1 MINQA
6 YQYGT
11 ESIEVMYMRI
21 NFSPPDI
28 TELEINEVVE
38 ALKSGWITTG
48 PRTKELEKK
57 IAHQLGTPKS
67 VCLNSATAALEM
79 SLRVFGIG
87 PGDEVI
93 TSAYSYTASAS
104 PVVHVGATLV
114 LVDTQKDSYEMDYDA
129 VARAITPKTK
139 AIIPVDIAGVP
150 CDYERLRSIVEE
162 KKSLFIPS
170 NDIQS
175 ALGHIPIVADC
186 AHSFG
191 ATYKGVHT
199 GNVADF
205 SSFSFHA
212 VKNFTTAEG
221 GCATW
226 RHIDGYDDEA
236 IYKQFQLLSCAHS
249 FGATYKG
256 VHTGNV
262 ADFSSFSF
270 HAVKNFTTAEGGCAT
285 WRHIDGYDDEA
296 IYKQFQLLSLH
307 GQDKDAL
314 AKTKASAWEYDIK
327 GTYYKCNM
335 TDIMAAIGLAQLE
348 RYPKLLARRK
358 EIIETYDT
366 GLKDLPVT
374 LLSHYTEKHE
384 SSGHLY
390 LVRLDGRDAEYRN
403 KVIEAMAEAG
413 IATNVHYKPIP
424 MHTAYKNLGFTID
437 DYPNAY
443 DQFKNEITLP
453 LHTLLTDEE
462 VQYIIEQFKRII
474 TEC

>member
-1 MINQA
+1 MK
-6 YQYGT
+6 
-11 ESIEVMYMRI
+11 I

-57 IAHQLGTPKS
+57 IAAQLGTPKA

-79 SLRVFGIG
+79 SLRVLGIG

-114 LVDTQKDSYEMDYDA
+114 IVDTQKDSFEMDYDA

-150 CDYERLRSIVEE
+150 CDYDRLRSIVKE
-162 KKSLFIPS
+162 KKSLFTPA
-170 NDIQS
+170 NDIQK
-175 ALGHIPIVADC
+175 ALAHIPIVADC

-191 ATYKGVHT
+191 ASYKGIPT

-226 RHIDGYDDEA
+226 RHIDGIDDE
-236 IYKQFQLLSCAHS
+236 
-249 FGATYKG
+249 T
-256 VHTGNV
+256 
-262 ADFSSFSF
+262 
-270 HAVKNFTTAEGGCAT
+270 
-285 WRHIDGYDDEA
+285 

-314 AKTKASAWEYDIK
+314 AKTKAGAWEYDIK

-335 TDIMAAIGLAQLE
+335 TDIMASIGLVQLKRYPGLLKRRRDIIE
-348 RYPKLLARRK
+348 RYTQGIAADDVDIMKHFTD
-358 EIIETYDT
+358 E
-366 GLKDLPVT
+366 
-374 LLSHYTEKHE
+374 YT

-390 LVRLDGRDAEYRN
+390 LVRLLGKDVKERN
-403 KVIEAMAEAG
+403 ELITRLAEAG
-413 IATNVHYKPIP
+413 VATNVHFKPLP
-424 MHTAYKNLGFTID
+424 MHTAYKNMGFDIKD
-437 DYPNAY
+437 FPHSYNMY
-443 DQFKNEITLP
+443 RNEITLP
-453 LHTLLTDEE
+453 LHTCLTDEQVE
-462 VQYIIEQFKRII
+462 YVIEQFNRMK
-474 TEC
+474 